1 MASIKRVRAT
11 ERFEHNLKQVKD
23 RKIIERVK
31 KQLEKIRDNPEIG
44 KPLRNVLKG
53 ERSVYIKPYRLVYKV
68 EGKILY
74 LLRFMH
80 RKHVY
85 RRGG

>member
-1 MASIKRVRAT
+1 MTRIRRVRAT

-23 RKIIERVK
+23 RKIIERVRK
-31 KQLEKIRDNPEIG
+31 LLEKIRDNPEIG

-53 ERSVYIKPYRLVYKV
+53 ERSVHIKPFRMVYKV
-68 EGKILY
+68 DGEILN

-80 RKHVY
+80 RKNVY
-85 RRGG
+85 RLGV